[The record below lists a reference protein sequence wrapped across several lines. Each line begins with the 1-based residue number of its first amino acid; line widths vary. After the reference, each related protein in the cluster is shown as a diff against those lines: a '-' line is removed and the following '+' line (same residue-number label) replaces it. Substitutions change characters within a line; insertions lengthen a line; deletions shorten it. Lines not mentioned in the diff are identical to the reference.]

1 MELADKEQNPEI
13 LQEYFYP
20 DMLLNYDKP
29 DGKRGESESGYEKT
43 DRIWLISYIDSPQ
56 YQNGIRSYRAKWVG
70 WPATFEP
77 RENLLLDSQE
87 QLNCLK

>member
-1 MELADKEQNPEI
+1 MADI
-13 LQEYFYP
+13 L
-20 DMLLNYDKP
+20 
-29 DGKRGESESGYEKT
+29 
-43 DRIWLISYIDSPQ
+43 DSPQ

-77 RENLLLDSQE
+77 RDNLLLDSQE